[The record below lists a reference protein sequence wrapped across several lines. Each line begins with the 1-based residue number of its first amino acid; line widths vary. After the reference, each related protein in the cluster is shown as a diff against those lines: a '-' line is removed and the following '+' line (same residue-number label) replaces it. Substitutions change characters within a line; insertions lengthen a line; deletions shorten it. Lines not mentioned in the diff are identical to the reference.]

1 MGILR
6 YHFWVKNIKI
16 AQKSQIS
23 GLFKKKKKK
32 IQSFFCS
39 PDEPERFK

>member
-1 MGILR
+1 MGILK

-23 GLFKKKKKK
+23 GLFEKKGEKSF
-32 IQSFFCS
+32 QSFFLLT
-39 PDEPERFK
+39 